1 MKTDD
6 LDDLVMQK
14 VYLQERCAKHR
25 KAVEFALEW
34 LKEFEHIH
42 PATTITNLSE
52 ASLWAKLREYKN
64 DKASRKTQPE
74 NNDS

>member
-1 MKTDD
+1 MKADD

-14 VYLQERCAKHR
+14 VYLQERCAKYR

-34 LKEFEHIH
+34 LKEFEDIH
-42 PATTITNLSE
+42 PATTVTNLSE

>member
-1 MKTDD
+1 MKADD

-14 VYLQERCAKHR
+14 VYLQERCAKYR

-34 LKEFEHIH
+34 LKEFEDIH
-42 PATTITNLSE
+42 PATTTTNLSE
-52 ASLWAKLREYKN
+52 ASVWAKLREYKN